1 MLFIANAQGTILNTV
16 PDRVYQGSNNANQV
30 LLAIPLPSSVT
41 IKVAYKLPNGLLTEP
56 ALMTYNEQE
65 VEGNPLNV
73 WSVDIPEVITTYYG
87 TVTLQFVATNS
98 QGVKIAS
105 GSATFEVER
114 GVAPVLPVIPT
125 QDIYDQ
131 ILQALSSIK
140 EDMLNGW
147 LESKALLPY
156 DSTFT
161 YTQNAVVFNSSNK
174 ELYKSLIVDNKGN
187 ALTDTTKWQALGF
200 EKAFSDITQLQ
211 TDLTT
216 LENTVTQ
223 LGASLNQLTQKV
235 DTIDDNVTQNTSDI
249 ADIENGTT
257 IVGKASSD
265 ANGNNIANTYQ
276 TKSNLATGWGQILSD
291 TKYPSEKLVKTTI
304 DGIIA
309 SGGKQSFVFDTKSDF
324 LSWIGGTF
332 VRPDGKTV
340 GDVNIADDILIK
352 EQTTPDYWCSSKSE
366 PMTIADFTE
375 YEAKTNLTDYLAK
388 DNTEE
393 FIPTG
398 DYNPATKKY
407 VDDRAGG
414 IGINISSVQ
423 GTLSESDYSL
433 LISSVNNYITYNN
446 GEFVFKYIGQAQ
458 TYRYYELVT
467 PSTFPDAIHLSIRTI
482 RVDSDRTYGYVVD
495 NLQTKITIDTEMSD
509 TSTNPVQNK
518 VIKDYVDKN
527 GVGAVSDVNLTIGQ
541 ETVSYNSEDGITIN
555 SNGQITY
562 GEKTKAITVEHDI
575 PIVAGN
581 GINIDKLSDKEQVE
595 IKAVAQYITLNVPA
609 TATNGT
615 LTSSQLGALQNSE
628 IVGIMF
634 NNELYVLNAKE
645 HTSGYLTYS
654 MIEYENNVTIIKTIT
669 ITINTLGW
677 VLNKTT
683 VSEIVNVEITGVPAS
698 ATSGVLSQ
706 EQLGMLQSSN
716 NTAIIFNE
724 EKYVLMDIQ
733 HEDGFLVFSHVGHD
747 TINEFFIKCITVTIS
762 TRAWVLQSLK
772 LVEEKP
778 KVLLWENPDT
788 TITFTNQNITLNQS
802 YKNFKYIFIV
812 AKYAND
818 TNRYDTFI
826 VPTIGNTARF
836 YFVHTGD
843 GGCQI
848 MLRDIEFSSN
858 TTFGMSN
865 SYTAVGST
873 SDSIDNT
880 KCIPYQI
887 WGLSE

>member
-41 IKVAYKLPNGLLTEP
+41 IKIAYKLPNGLLTEP

-73 WSVDIPEVITTYYG
+73 WSIDIPEAITTYYG
-87 TVTLQFVATNS
+87 TVTTQFIATNS
-98 QGVKIAS
+98 QGVKVAS

-114 GVAPVLPVIPT
+114 GVAPVLPATPT

-140 EDMLNGW
+140 EDIVNGW
-147 LESKALLPY
+147 LESKTLLPY
-156 DSTFT
+156 DATYSYTFG
-161 YTQNAVVFNSSNK
+161 AVVFNSNNK
-174 ELYKSLIVDNKGN
+174 ELYKSLVEANKGN
-187 ALTDTTKWQALGF
+187 ALTDTAKWQALGF
-200 EKAFSDITQLQ
+200 EKAFSDITKLQSDLTALQNTVAQLG
-211 TDLTT
+211 TDL
-216 LENTVTQ
+216 
-223 LGASLNQLTQKV
+223 GQLTQRV
-235 DTIDDNVTQNTSDI
+235 DTIDENVTQNTSDI
-249 ADIENGTT
+249 ADIESGD
-257 IVGKASSD
+257 IVVGKATSD
-265 ANGNNIANTYQ
+265 ANGNNITNTYQ
-276 TKSNLATGWGQILSD
+276 TKSNLTTGWGQVLSD
-291 TKYPSEKLVKTTI
+291 TKYPSERLVKTTI

-309 SGGKQSFVFDTKSDF
+309 SGGKQSFVFDTQANF
-324 LSWIGGTF
+324 LAWIDGTF

-352 EQTTPDYWCSSKSE
+352 EQTVPDYWCSSKSE

-393 FIPTG
+393 FTPTG

-423 GTLSESDYSL
+423 GTLSESDYDL
-433 LISSVNNYITYNN
+433 LISSVNNYINYNN
-446 GEFVFKYIGQAQ
+446 GEFVFKYIGQSQ
-458 TYRYYELVT
+458 TYRYYELAT
-467 PSTFPDAIHLSIRTI
+467 PSTFPDASHLSIRTI
-482 RVDSDRTYGYVVD
+482 RVNSDRTYTYAVD
-495 NLQTKITIDTEMSD
+495 NLQTKITIDTAMSD

-518 VIKDYVDKN
+518 VIKNYVDKN
-527 GVGAVSDVNLTIGQ
+527 GVGAVTDVNLTIGQ

-555 SNGQITY
+555 SNGQIKY
-562 GEKTKAITVEHDI
+562 DEKTKDITIEHDI

-595 IKAVAQYITLNVPA
+595 IKAVAQYITLDVPA

-615 LTSSQLGALQNSE
+615 LTAEQLAKLQNSE
-628 IVGIMF
+628 IVGILF
-634 NNELYVLNAKE
+634 NNELYVLNTKE
-645 HTSGYLTYS
+645 HISGYLTYS

-669 ITINTLGW
+669 ITISTLGW

-683 VSEIVNVEITGVPAS
+683 VSEITNVEITGVPSS
-698 ATSGVLSQ
+698 ATSGVLTQ
-706 EQLGMLQSSN
+706 DQLEMLQSSN

-762 TRAWVLQSLK
+762 TRAWVLQSIQ
-772 LVEEKP
+772 VNGVQEP
-778 KVLLWENPDT
+778 VLLWQNPDT
-788 TITFTNQNITLNQS
+788 TVTFTNQNITLNQS
-802 YKNFKYIFIV
+802 YKNFKYIRIIN
-812 AKYAND
+812 KYSKSDNIYSAFD
-818 TNRYDTFI
+818 SL
-826 VPTIGNTARF
+826 TIGSSARVNT
-836 YFVHTGD
+836 VSTGAN
-843 GGCQI
+843 GCEI
-848 MLRDIEFSSN
+848 ALRDFTLKSDGNLNVANAYI
-858 TTFGMSN
+858 
-865 SYTAVGST
+865 AVGS
-873 SDSIDNT
+873 SSENIDNDR
-880 KCIPYQI
+880 CIPYQI
-887 WGLSE
+887 WGLN